1 MNEIRH
7 LSNKQK
13 FLKKKHCVG
22 YDEKTA
28 TSSQIGDM
36 GGATLRQL

>member
-1 MNEIRH
+1 
-7 LSNKQK
+7 LPLKQQTQIP
-13 FLKKKHCVG
+13 KKKNPVLVL
-22 YDEKTA
+22 DMIKKTA